1 MAQNFRLGH
10 TGREH
15 AQGFKG
21 QFLTA
26 TLDSGSL
33 DAGMRSTEPVV
44 RSLMNCLALSGI
56 ALVGCLRVPE
66 NPGK

>member
-33 DAGMRSTEPVV
+33 KARRGSIESVV
-44 RSLMNCLALSGI
+44 RSLMNRLALSGI

-66 NPGK
+66 SPGK

>member
-21 QFLTA
+21 QFFTA

-33 DAGMRSTEPVV
+33 DAGMGSIGPVV

-56 ALVGCLRVPE
+56 ALVGWLRVPE
-66 NPGK
+66 NPAK

>member
-1 MAQNFRLGH
+1 MAQNLGLAH

-21 QFLTA
+21 QFFTA

-33 DAGMRSTEPVV
+33 KARVGSIEPAMRSF
-44 RSLMNCLALSGI
+44 MNCFAFSGI
-56 ALVGCLRVPE
+56 ALVGCLRIPE

>member
-10 TGREH
+10 AGREH

-21 QFLTA
+21 QFFTA

-33 DAGMRSTEPVV
+33 DAGMGSIGPVV

-56 ALVGCLRVPE
+56 ALVGWLRVPK
-66 NPGK
+66 NPAK